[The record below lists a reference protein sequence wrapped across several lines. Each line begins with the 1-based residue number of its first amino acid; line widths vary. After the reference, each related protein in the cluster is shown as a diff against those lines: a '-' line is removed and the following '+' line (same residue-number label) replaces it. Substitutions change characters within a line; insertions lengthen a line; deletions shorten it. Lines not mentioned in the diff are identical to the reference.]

1 MELPLDHFRLIGV
14 HPSATS
20 EEILRAFQLRLDKTP
35 NDGFTFEVLTQR
47 AELLRLTA
55 DLLTNAENRKE
66 YEDLVLNGASGLEF
80 ASNREV
86 AGLMLLW
93 ESGSPKEAFKLTR
106 KALQPPQTPALGSS
120 READLTLLAALSS
133 RDAAIKEQ
141 DQRCYSNAADFLQ
154 EGIQILQRMG
164 KMGELRK
171 NLEYDLSALLPYRI
185 LDLLSRD
192 LIDSETH
199 KKGLSMLVNFINKR
213 GGLEGKN
220 NSENE
225 QTLDQ
230 KSFEIFFQQVKSF
243 LTVNEQIDLFL
254 NLQKKGSTEAGFLA
268 FLALTAEGY
277 AKKKPENLL
286 EALKIIKNI
295 NLPELDKMP
304 LIGCLDL
311 LLANIESAEKR
322 FLLSSD
328 ENLKEWLNLYQG
340 EKLNAIC
347 LYCKNWLENEV
358 LKGYRD
364 IQIDEADLDS
374 WFEDNEIQEFI
385 EKFEKKSN
393 YALSGAYI
401 RKLSNNFKKNTDE
414 STNNIKVDED
424 IQDQSNLPLPGG
436 NIKDFDNFFSDNIRK
451 KDLIKNKSGEIFE
464 KINES
469 YSELKFIIGEILK
482 NNQFTNKSKNIIYL
496 YAFLLLF
503 VFGIGLSFLRNNS
516 KNLEEGN
523 ISVKTLNKKNNSL
536 DSENNNFQESIE
548 ISKFGDTKKE
558 KNTKQE
564 TNTAISSVISISP
577 TLEEIENL
585 LKNWLENK
593 SKFLAGEGE
602 IDLSKI
608 VQTKLLK
615 RLKEERSN
623 DLEKNITKI
632 INTEIQ
638 SLAYL
643 TQSSSRISVLA
654 KLKYSE
660 KILNNNGEI
669 VNEIIFTPFLQV
681 KYILGYSEKS
691 WKLVD
696 YVSGI

>member
-14 HPSATS
+14 NPSATS

-171 NLEYDLSALLPYRI
+171 NLEDDLSALLPYRI

-192 LIDSETH
+192 LIDVETH
-199 KKGLSMLVNFINKR
+199 KKGLSMLLSFINKR

-225 QTLDQ
+225 KILDQ
-230 KSFEIFFQQVKSF
+230 KSFEVFFQQVKSF

-254 NLQKKGSTEAGFLA
+254 NLQKRGSAEAGFLA

-277 AKKKPENLL
+277 ANKKPENLF

-311 LLANIESAEKR
+311 LLADIESAENR
-322 FLLSSD
+322 FLQSSD
-328 ENLKEWLNLYQG
+328 EDLKEWLNLYEG
-340 EKLNAIC
+340 EKLDAIC

-364 IQIDEADLDS
+364 IRVDHVDLDS
-374 WFEDNEIQEFI
+374 WFEDSEIQEFI

-401 RKLSNNFKKNTDE
+401 RKFSNNFKKNTDE
-414 STNNIKVDED
+414 STYNLKLDED

-436 NIKDFDNFFSDNIRK
+436 NKKDFENFFSDNIRK
-451 KDLIKNKSGEIFE
+451 KDLIKNKSEEIFE

-469 YSELKFIIGEILK
+469 YSELKFIIGDILK
-482 NNQFTNKSKNIIYL
+482 SNQFTNKSRNIIYVNV
-496 YAFLLLF
+496 FLLLF

-516 KNLEEGN
+516 KNLEEEN

-536 DSENNNFQESIE
+536 NSENNNFQESIE
-548 ISKFGDTKKE
+548 LSNVEDTKKE
-558 KNTKQE
+558 KDTKKE
-564 TNTAISSVISISP
+564 TINSITAITSISP
-577 TLEEIENL
+577 TLNEIENL

-593 SKFLAGEGE
+593 SKFLAGKGD

-608 VQTKLLK
+608 VQTNLLK

-623 DLEKNITKI
+623 DLKKNITKI

-638 SLAYL
+638 SIEYL
-643 TQSSSRISVLA
+643 TQSSSRVSVLA

-660 KILNNNGEI
+660 NILNKNGEV
-669 VNEIIFTPFLQV
+669 VNTTTFTPFLKV
-681 KYILGYSEKS
+681 KYIIGYSEKS

>member
-1 MELPLDHFRLIGV
+1 LELPLDHFRLIGV
-14 HPSATS
+14 NPSATS

-171 NLEYDLSALLPYRI
+171 NLEHDLSALLPYRI

-192 LIDSETH
+192 LIDVETH
-199 KKGLSMLVNFINKR
+199 KKGLSMLLSFINKR

-225 QTLDQ
+225 QILDQ
-230 KSFEIFFQQVKSF
+230 KSFEVFFQQVKSF

-254 NLQKKGSTEAGFLA
+254 NLQKRGSTEAGFLA

-277 AKKKPENLL
+277 VNKKPENLF

-311 LLANIESAEKR
+311 LLADIESAENR

-328 ENLKEWLNLYQG
+328 ENLKEWFNLYEG
-340 EKLNAIC
+340 EKLDAIC

-364 IQIDEADLDS
+364 IRVDDVDLDS
-374 WFEDNEIQEFI
+374 WFEDSEIQEFI

-401 RKLSNNFKKNTDE
+401 RKFSNNFKKNTDE
-414 STNNIKVDED
+414 STYNFKVDED
-424 IQDQSNLPLPGG
+424 VQDQSNLPLPGG
-436 NIKDFDNFFSDNIRK
+436 NKKDFENFFSDKIRQ

-469 YSELKFIIGEILK
+469 YSELKFIIGDILK
-482 NNQFTNKSKNIIYL
+482 SNQFTNKSRNIIYVNV
-496 YAFLLLF
+496 FLLLF

-516 KNLEEGN
+516 KNLEEEN
-523 ISVKTLNKKNNSL
+523 ISVKILNKKNNYL
-536 DSENNNFQESIE
+536 NSENNNFQESIE
-548 ISKFGDTKKE
+548 LSNVEDTQKE
-558 KNTKQE
+558 KDTKQE
-564 TNTAISSVISISP
+564 TITSVTAITSISP
-577 TLEEIENL
+577 TLNEIENL

-593 SKFLAGEGE
+593 SKFLAGKGD

-608 VQTKLLK
+608 VQTNLLK

-623 DLEKNITKI
+623 DLKKNITKI

-638 SLAYL
+638 SIEYL
-643 TQSSSRISVLA
+643 TQSSSRVSVLA

-660 KILNNNGEI
+660 NILNKNGEV
-669 VNEIIFTPFLQV
+669 VNTTTFTPFLKV
-681 KYILGYSEKS
+681 KYIFGYSEKS